1 MLLIQLLVLG
11 SSCEKSACWNRHVR
25 GMEQGPVRLECLV
38 VCIMM
43 PELSC
48 LHSAKVVRRCIRMR
62 WLTIGG
68 GEEGLGI
75 RTGRTAGTGNLVK
88 IVLMQGDD
96 EREPRK
102 LLVLKQHGSL

>member
-1 MLLIQLLVLG
+1 
-11 SSCEKSACWNRHVR
+11 
-25 GMEQGPVRLECLV
+25 
-38 VCIMM
+38 
-43 PELSC
+43 
-48 LHSAKVVRRCIRMR
+48 MR